1 MVRPG
6 GRPRAPCRLTVTM
19 GPAGPL
25 IQRHW
30 SERVVVSLGGVLLTG
45 DGRSVEVARIVTG
58 DGRSVEVARIG
69 RSMNSFG
76 MLVKISHG
84 LAAAE
89 GNAAGERY
97 VITAEHFCG

>member
-1 MVRPG
+1 
-6 GRPRAPCRLTVTM
+6 
-19 GPAGPL
+19 
-25 IQRHW
+25 
-30 SERVVVSLGGVLLTG
+30 
-45 DGRSVEVARIVTG
+45 
-58 DGRSVEVARIG
+58 
-69 RSMNSFG
+69 MNSFG